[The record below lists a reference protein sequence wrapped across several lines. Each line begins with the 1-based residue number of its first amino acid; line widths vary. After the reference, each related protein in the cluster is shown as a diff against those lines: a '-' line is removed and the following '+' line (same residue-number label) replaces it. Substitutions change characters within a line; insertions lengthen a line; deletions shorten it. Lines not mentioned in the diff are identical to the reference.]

1 MSEKREFT
9 FNRFIPLIYILSVLI
24 IILLAFKLAIF
35 LIPFVIA
42 MLVVSITRP
51 LVKVL
56 VNKFKFS
63 LKLANGLVISLFYI
77 ILFSIIG
84 IIVFISLSEIY
95 SFSNWVINNS
105 GNISVFVKNR
115 INEFDGLKLIIPDF
129 ATIAIK
135 NSINYIISKLTGISV
150 NFFNYIVTVSLSLP
164 VALVYVIITVTASF
178 LMANDLNTV
187 KEFFNKQFPKSWISK
202 FELIKVDAFS
212 VAFKYFKAQIILIFL
227 CFIELLLG
235 FNIIN
240 IFIHPIPYVLIL
252 ALIIAIIDALPI
264 LGTGSVLIPW
274 SIYLLVNNEYSFG
287 ISLLILYVII
297 WLLRSIMEQ
306 RILSSSLNINPL
318 ISLVSLFVGF
328 KLFGVIGFLF
338 GPILFTI
345 MTIVFDEE
353 IKRGFFK
360 ILSGEE
366 QYGEN

>member
-1 MSEKREFT
+1 MSKKREFT

-240 IFIHPIPYVLIL
+240 IFIL

-264 LGTGSVLIPW
+264 LGTGPVLIPW